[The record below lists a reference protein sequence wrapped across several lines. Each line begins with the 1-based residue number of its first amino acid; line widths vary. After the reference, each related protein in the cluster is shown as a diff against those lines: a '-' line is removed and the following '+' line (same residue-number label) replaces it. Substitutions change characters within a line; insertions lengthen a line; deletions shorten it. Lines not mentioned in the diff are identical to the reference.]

1 MRVVVVADKS
11 GVGRV
16 KPFAWGEHGGESF
29 WVNKQKFRITSDNRL
44 KLGKKFMDKHGFLR
58 SDGKRALI
66 LETGARY
73 YTRNE
78 LTKEQIKDYRG
89 KKSKTGKYLVQG
101 ADILSGEPFE
111 EWYEKKTG
119 TRVPYK
125 VGAEEKYEILKPV
138 DGPDLYGGGF

>member
-11 GVGRV
+11 GVGKV
-16 KPFAWGEHGGESF
+16 KPFTWGEHAGESF
-29 WVNKQKFRITSDNRL
+29 WVDKQKFRIMSDNRL

-58 SDGKRALI
+58 ADGRRALI

-73 YTRNE
+73 YAPHE
-78 LTKEQIKDYRG
+78 LSKEQIKEHSG
-89 KKSKTGKYLVQG
+89 KSKTGKYLVQG
-101 ADILSGEPFE
+101 AQILKGEPFE

-125 VGAEEKYEILKPV
+125 VGSEEDYDILKPF
-138 DGPDLYGGGF
+138 DGPDVYGGL

>member
-1 MRVVVVADKS
+1 MRVVVVADKT

-16 KPFAWGEHGGESF
+16 KPFANGNHAGEAF
-29 WVNKQKFRITSDNRL
+29 WVDKQKFKITSDNRL

-58 SDGKRALI
+58 SDGRRALI

-73 YTRNE
+73 YASHE
-78 LTKEQIKDYRG
+78 LSQEQIKG
-89 KKSKTGKYLVQG
+89 HAGKSKTGKYLVQG
-101 ADILSGEPFE
+101 AQMLKGKPFE

-125 VGAEEKYEILKPV
+125 VGSEEDYDILKPF
-138 DGPDLYGGGF
+138 DGPDVYGGL